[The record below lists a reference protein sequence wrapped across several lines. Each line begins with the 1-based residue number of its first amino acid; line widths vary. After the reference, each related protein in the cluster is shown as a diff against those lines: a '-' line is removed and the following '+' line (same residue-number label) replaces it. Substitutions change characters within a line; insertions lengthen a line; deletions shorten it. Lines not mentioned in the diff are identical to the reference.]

1 MDIFE
6 QINEIYNKAMEHKEI
21 AIKSDKNLEDYI
33 KASDFYSKASYA
45 YQTIL
50 EKVKN
55 INIDDETDIK
65 QLIEYYMYET
75 YVCKYSYYYKT
86 GQFSEAI
93 KNAKLAKEY
102 IFGAIKIIEDNFKL
116 LNTKSQVRLNGLKTN
131 YLLNNLTIDI
141 KIVEPKA
148 RMAMNNAN
156 YIDAMDLYKQMGQ
169 LQDKVYEYVKDADL
183 EQVYKRIE
191 IGNYYASKAS
201 IANTIAGVYL
211 GKDNE
216 SEYSIEIMEQ
226 FLDAHRYIKL
236 ASETNPEWD
245 LYKNGKEL
253 TKENIKE
260 LLFSYKDK
268 WEIFMNEFNNDPI
281 LNKIINEIKIDEEK
295 TNDIT
300 SLDIFLSYSWNNDS
314 IADRLEELFSLEN
327 IMLIRDKKE
336 IKYKQS
342 IKEFMRKVRKSD
354 FCLMI
359 ISDDYLKSTNC
370 MYEVLEFI
378 KDENFKERILPLI
391 HKDCGIFRIDC
402 RVKYT
407 QYWENEYKKIND
419 LLSNVE
425 NLNQVEIIDECKRI
439 ENIKRNVG
447 EFLNII
453 SDMNCIS
460 FNDSISIADFKK
472 IYSFIF
478 PKTKKE
484 EIYKNNKGYFI
495 LNVPRTINEENILWW
510 EKNDGE
516 YTREIYN
523 AKIFAEKEMLDI
535 INEINGNKKFC
546 AIPVNSFITKLEQ
559 NRIPWDFHF
568 KEIFAKN
575 KFLMIGNTDIYLT
588 DTEIKSII

>member
-6 QINEIYNKAMEHKEI
+6 QINKICNKAIKHKEI
-21 AIKSDKNLEDYI
+21 ARKSDKNLEDYI
-33 KASDFYSKASYA
+33 KASDFYSKASHA

-50 EKVKN
+50 EKVKE
-55 INIDDETDIK
+55 INIDDETNLK
-65 QLIEYYMYET
+65 QLIEYYMYEA
-75 YVCKYSYYYKT
+75 YICKSFYYYKT

-93 KNAKLAKEY
+93 KNAKLAKEH
-102 IFGAIKIIEDNFKL
+102 IVKTIIIIENNFKL
-116 LNTKSQVRLNGLKTN
+116 LNEKSQVHLNRLKIN
-131 YLLNNLTIDI
+131 YLLNSLTIDI
-141 KIVEPKA
+141 QIVQPKA
-148 RMAMNNAN
+148 RVAMNNEN

-211 GKDNE
+211 QKNDE
-216 SEYSIEIMEQ
+216 LDYSIEIMEQ

-245 LYKNGKEL
+245 MYKNGKEL
-253 TKENIKE
+253 TKDNIKQ
-260 LLFSYKDK
+260 LLLGHKEK
-268 WEIFMNEFNNDPI
+268 WENFMHEFNDDKI
-281 LNKIINEIKIDEEK
+281 LTKIINEIKINEEK

-300 SLDIFLSYSWNNDS
+300 SVDIFLSYSWKNDN
-314 IADRLEELFSLEN
+314 IANSLDELFSLEN
-327 IMLIRDKKE
+327 ITLIRDKRE
-336 IKYKQS
+336 IKFKQS
-342 IKEFMRKVRKSD
+342 IKEFMNRVRESD
-354 FCLMI
+354 YCLML
-359 ISDDYLKSTNC
+359 ISDEYLKSINC

-378 KDENFKERILPLI
+378 KDENYKERILPLI
-391 HKDCGIFRIDC
+391 HKDCGIFRIDG

-407 QYWENEYKKIND
+407 QYWENEYKKTNA
-419 LLSNVE
+419 LLSDVE
-425 NLNQVEIIDECKRI
+425 NLNQVEIIEECKRI

-447 EFLNII
+447 EFLKII
-453 SDMNCIS
+453 SDMNCIT
-460 FNDSISIADFKK
+460 FNESISIADFKK

-523 AKIFAEKEMLDI
+523 AKIFAEKDMLDI